1 MKLKLSPEMQWASE
15 QAVVFSALAAPN
27 VCACPVVEPS
37 PPPSSCSSACTSD
50 VTDRDWVRQRVG
62 SCMRKRGEINSS
74 GACAPSASWWIS
86 LGHVKPMAIG
96 SHDFAEH
103 WNTQALAVFTTRTL
117 TLSPSP
123 SSSAIKCVPC
133 HTHTYTHTHT
143 LTHLLPTTQDI
154 VQRLLLHANK
164 FFPCFAKNRFAC
176 QQRIDYSRIPLPN
189 LFRAIGEEK
198 LVKKL

>member
-15 QAVVFSALAAPN
+15 QAVVFSALATPN

-103 WNTQALAVFTTRTL
+103 WNTQALAVFITRTL

-123 SSSAIKCVPC
+123 SSSAIKCVPY
-133 HTHTYTHTHT
+133 HTHTQIHIP
-143 LTHLLPTTQDI
+143 LLPIPQDI
-154 VQRLLLHANK
+154 IPRLLLACK
-164 FFPCFAKNRFAC
+164 QMFSLFRKNLFVC
-176 QQRIDYSRIPLPN
+176 QQRIDYSRIPFLIY
-189 LFRAIGEEK
+189 LG
-198 LVKKL
+198 L